1 MAGVIKRAM
10 FIDQATCKKNCYH
23 YTGLT
28 REKLLLVF
36 GFVKEKAKSIRYWRG
51 TVDTCQSQ
59 RRKRNCSRALSSW
72 EEYVLTLVRTRKGFD
87 VRFLADTFGISHCQ
101 VSRIYNTWATF
112 LSLELSF
119 LVPWPTQA
127 QMSAKLP
134 KWFAKFSNVRVIV
147 DCMELYIQ
155 KPHLPSS
162 QKISW
167 SSYKH
172 SNTAK
177 VLVGI
182 TPCGVISFVS
192 TLWSG
197 TISDKEIF
205 RRSGIIQM
213 LQEGDGVMADR
224 GFLVRDLLVTKKVHL
239 FCPAYCKGP
248 RLSVKGVTYS
258 RRVAALRSHVERYI
272 LKLKLFRILSGVIPL
287 SMKLMLD
294 PIVRL
299 CAALANLGK
308 KSIK

>member
-1 MAGVIKRAM
+1 MAKCQEYATLGV
-10 FIDQATCKKNCYH
+10 
-23 YTGLT
+23 
-28 REKLLLVF
+28 
-36 GFVKEKAKSIRYWRG
+36 
-51 TVDTCQSQ
+51 
-59 RRKRNCSRALSSW
+59 
-72 EEYVLTLVRTRKGFD
+72 
-87 VRFLADTFGISHCQ
+87 
-101 VSRIYNTWATF
+101 TF

-127 QMSAKLP
+127 EISAKLP
-134 KWFAKFSNVRVIV
+134 KRFAKFSNVRVIV

-192 TLWSG
+192 ALWSG

-205 RRSGIIQM
+205 QRCGIIQM

-224 GFLVRDLLVTKKVHL
+224 GFLACHQKGASHLPSLL
-239 FCPAYCKGP
+239 
-248 RLSVKGVTYS
+248 
-258 RRVAALRSHVERYI
+258 
-272 LKLKLFRILSGVIPL
+272 
-287 SMKLMLD
+287 
-294 PIVRL
+294 
-299 CAALANLGK
+299 
-308 KSIK
+308 